1 MHVDAAEGMSGEA
14 GKSPTPLRHP
24 PFLRYLAGLLA
35 DVMGDQIWFI
45 ALAWAAARA
54 TDTATAGLIVAAGT
68 VPRMLALLHAG
79 VVVDR
84 LGALRVAQA
93 AQAIRVVTMLAA
105 VLAAITSVPPVWLL
119 VTLALVFG
127 LADAMRLP
135 ASGALLPALL
145 PADDLPV
152 GQGLVSTGN
161 RIASVLAGPAGG
173 IALAMGGFSAAAGV
187 NIALFTL
194 AMLIFV
200 TLRHRLGVA
209 PPPAPEGERG
219 VFAGLRY
226 VVRHRTILMMLTV
239 TTGLNLALVGPL
251 NLGVVL
257 HVEKQQWSPTSLGLI
272 MGVFGAAAALGAL
285 SLSIYRPRRQQGRIG
300 FLWSTTSAVAIM
312 ALGYAPG
319 VLGVAAAAAIAGF
332 ALGPAGALLL
342 GTVQATTQPEYLGR
356 VMSLISFSS
365 FGLTPIGL
373 AGFGY
378 IADSIGL
385 PLAFLSAG
393 GVVAV
398 LSLAAAFTPVSHESP
413 APTPE
418 APSEMESA

>member
-1 MHVDAAEGMSGEA
+1 MQVDAAAGTSGEA
-14 GKSPTPLRHP
+14 GKSRAPLRHP

-35 DVMGDQIWFI
+35 DVMGDQVWFI

-54 TDTATAGLIVAAGT
+54 TDAATAGLIVAAGT
-68 VPRMLALLHAG
+68 VPRMLVLLHAG

-93 AQAIRVVTMLAA
+93 AQAIRVATMLAA
-105 VLAAITSVPPVWLL
+105 VLAALTSVPPVWLL
-119 VTLALVFG
+119 VALALVFG

-135 ASGALLPALL
+135 ASGALLPAIL

-152 GQGLVSTGN
+152 GQGLVSTTN
-161 RIASVLAGPAGG
+161 RVASVLAGPAAGV
-173 IALAMGGFSAAAGV
+173 ALAMGGFSAAAGV
-187 NIALFTL
+187 NTVLFALALLT
-194 AMLIFV
+194 FV
-200 TLRHRLGVA
+200 TLRHRAGAA
-209 PPPAPEGERG
+209 PPPVPAGEGG
-219 VFAGLRY
+219 VLAGLRY

-257 HVEKQQWSPTSLGLI
+257 RVEQQRWSPTSLGII

-285 SLSIYRPRRQQGRIG
+285 SLALYRPRQQQGRMG
-300 FLWSTTSAVAIM
+300 FLWSATSATAIM
-312 ALGYAPG
+312 TLGYAPG
-319 VLGVAAAAAIAGF
+319 VAGTAAAAAVAGF

-342 GTVQATTQPEYLGR
+342 GTVQAATQPEYLGR

-365 FGLTPIGL
+365 FGLTPVGL

-378 IADSIGL
+378 LADAIGL
-385 PLAFLSAG
+385 SLAFLGTG

-398 LSLAAAFTPVSHESP
+398 LSLAAALMPISHESP
-413 APTPE
+413 VPSPQ